1 MSMKDTKGFDDDNRN
16 DITNISI
23 NTINEKFYSDKL
35 DIDELLLNDNCT
47 NDLLSNQKSRFKKL
61 LTLDNII
68 KLINNCLKPNFL
80 NYKDFKTLSRI
91 IFYSSEILCSSSG
104 LLFEK
109 SIKLIKSNE
118 KKNTIDNNNL
128 LDLSNDNGTEINTE
142 KVVEKEQDYI
152 KDNQNDSTNQDNM
165 TEDFYENDEYGK
177 DLEIENDLEEKYKL
191 ILKDNMIPTESQ
203 IEKNKRKTLYDYED
217 DEKKMINKILDEIFQ
232 NLTIEN
238 YYNDQT
244 YMGYFQKIVNY
255 ILFNECNLTIN
266 YILNNSNRIFKT
278 FYNQL
283 SCSSMQNILENI
295 LNIISDKEEEIYC
308 NKYLEI
314 INDLIDLLGKEIQ
327 DNKLEKLEYICQIII
342 DTIINN
348 SEKQLIKCFFENE
361 DAMKKIIGIIERI
374 ISLKEKNDKQLI
386 FLIKLLCQLNS
397 VILNSLEDWNLYDFN
412 KEDKDYFLNENILI
426 NTFENQYKSEKKITK
441 KNIFKKYQEKSEQ
454 FISNL
459 NIIYYKIKEDIKQNY
474 NNNIKNSNNT
484 KFGLKHLNEWKF
496 ILSYFK
502 IYIFTIY
509 ITKKEEVNYLN
520 DKKYFYDKE
529 LFNIS
534 ISLYFHFVKNNLYQ
548 NIFVNL
554 IKLLCLKK
562 CPDFL
567 AREFLCNKDEVYYN
581 DLITLI
587 LKNIKKNV
595 EENAEEKKKQNL
607 LIAPN
612 IEILKTIF
620 YSYNYEISQFIKKT
634 KLYDLYKEIYLNS
647 LESKFERKLDE
658 DYSFN
663 FSEIFSSQKFSQ
675 TFDGNESGVEIE
687 SVRPIQKEIEH
698 FIDKCYNIK
707 ELKKIVRYIFIE
719 KEYGRYGSKIKK
731 EIIQKTMPKN
741 IIEKKAIIE
750 YEYPPD
756 DNIED
761 VTFTLERKIN
771 FYME

>member
-1 MSMKDTKGFDDDNRN
+1 MEETKAFDDDNRN
-16 DITNISI
+16 DNINISI
-23 NTINEKFYSDKL
+23 NTINDKFYNDKL

-47 NDLLSNQKSRFKKL
+47 NDLLSNQRSRFKKL
-61 LTLDNII
+61 LTLDNIK
-68 KLINNCLKPNFL
+68 KLINNCLKPDFV
-80 NYKDFKTLSRI
+80 NYKNFKASSRI

-118 KKNTIDNNNL
+118 KKNTNDNNNL
-128 LDLSNDNGTEINTE
+128 LNLSNDVGTLSSEKNINTKE
-142 KVVEKEQDYI
+142 VVKEEQDNI
-152 KDNQNDSTNQDNM
+152 KDDKIDSTNQENIQDA
-165 TEDFYENDEYGK
+165 YENNDYEYRNE
-177 DLEIENDLEEKYKL
+177 LELENFMEEYKFM
-191 ILKDNMIPTESQ
+191 LKDNMIQTEHQ
-203 IEKNKRKTLYDYED
+203 IEKDKRKTLSDYEE
-217 DEKKMINKILDEIFQ
+217 DEKNMINEILNEIFQ

-266 YILNNSNRIFKT
+266 YILDNSNRIFKT

-295 LNIISDKEEEIYC
+295 LNSISDKEEEIYC

-314 INDLIDLLGKEIQ
+314 INDLIDLLDKEIQ

-342 DTIINN
+342 DTVINN
-348 SEKQLIKCFFENE
+348 SEKQLIKCFFEKE
-361 DAMKKIIGIIERI
+361 DTMKTIIGLIERI
-374 ISLKEKNDKQLI
+374 INLKEKNDKQLI
-386 FLIKLLCQLNS
+386 FLIKLLCQLNM
-397 VILNSLEDWNLYDFN
+397 VILNSLEDWKLYDFN
-412 KEDKDYFLNENILI
+412 NDYKDCFLNENSII

-441 KNIFKKYQEKSEQ
+441 KNIFEKYQEKSIQ

-459 NIIYYKIKEDIKQNY
+459 NKIYYEIKEDIKKNY

-509 ITKKEEVNYLN
+509 ITNKEEVEYLN

-548 NIFVNL
+548 NIFVNI

-587 LKNIKKNV
+587 MKNIKNNV
-595 EENAEEKKKQNL
+595 EEKKQNL

-620 YSYNYEISQFIKKT
+620 CSFNYEISQFIKIT
-634 KLYDLYKEIYLNS
+634 KLYNLYKEIYLNS

-663 FSEIFSSQKFSQ
+663 FSEIFSSKNFSQ
-675 TFDGNESGVEIE
+675 TFDGNDSGIEIE
-687 SVRPIQKEIEH
+687 SVRSIQKEIKH

-707 ELKKIVRYIFIE
+707 ELKKIVRLIFIE
-719 KEYGRYGSKIKK
+719 KVYGFKIRKK
-731 EIIQKTMPKN
+731 IIQRTMPKN
-741 IIEKKAIIE
+741 IKEKEAIIE

-756 DNIED
+756 NNEEIED
-761 VTFTLERKIN
+761 VTFSLERKIN

>member
-1 MSMKDTKGFDDDNRN
+1 MEETKAFDDDNRN
-16 DITNISI
+16 DNINISI
-23 NTINEKFYSDKL
+23 NTINDKFYNDKL

-47 NDLLSNQKSRFKKL
+47 NDLLSNQRSRFKKL
-61 LTLDNII
+61 LTLDNIK
-68 KLINNCLKPNFL
+68 KLINNCLKPDFL
-80 NYKDFKTLSRI
+80 NYKNFKASSRI

-118 KKNTIDNNNL
+118 KKNTNDNNNL
-128 LDLSNDNGTEINTE
+128 LNLSNDVGTLSSEKNINTKE
-142 KVVEKEQDYI
+142 VVKEEQDNI
-152 KDNQNDSTNQDNM
+152 KDDKIDSTNQENIQDA
-165 TEDFYENDEYGK
+165 YENNDYEYRNE
-177 DLEIENDLEEKYKL
+177 LELENFMEEYKFM
-191 ILKDNMIPTESQ
+191 LKDNMIQTEHQ
-203 IEKNKRKTLYDYED
+203 IEKDKRKTLSDYEE
-217 DEKKMINKILDEIFQ
+217 DEKNMINEILNEIFQ

-266 YILNNSNRIFKT
+266 YILDNSNRIFKT

-295 LNIISDKEEEIYC
+295 LNSISDKEEEIYC

-314 INDLIDLLGKEIQ
+314 INDLIDLLDKEIQ

-342 DTIINN
+342 DTVINN
-348 SEKQLIKCFFENE
+348 SEKQLIKCFFEKE
-361 DAMKKIIGIIERI
+361 DTMKTIIGLIERI
-374 ISLKEKNDKQLI
+374 INLKEKNDKQLI
-386 FLIKLLCQLNS
+386 FLIKLLCQLNM
-397 VILNSLEDWNLYDFN
+397 VILNSLEDWKLYDFN
-412 KEDKDYFLNENILI
+412 NDYKDCFLNENSII

-441 KNIFKKYQEKSEQ
+441 KNIFEKYQEKSIQ

-459 NIIYYKIKEDIKQNY
+459 NKIYYEIKEDIKKNY

-509 ITKKEEVNYLN
+509 ITNKEEVEYLN

-548 NIFVNL
+548 NIFVNI

-587 LKNIKKNV
+587 MKNIKNNV
-595 EENAEEKKKQNL
+595 EEKKQNL

-620 YSYNYEISQFIKKT
+620 CSFNYEISQFIKIT
-634 KLYDLYKEIYLNS
+634 KLYNLYKEIYLNS

-663 FSEIFSSQKFSQ
+663 FSEIFSSKNFSQ
-675 TFDGNESGVEIE
+675 TFDGNDSGIEIE
-687 SVRPIQKEIEH
+687 SVRSIQKEIKH

-707 ELKKIVRYIFIE
+707 ELKKIVRLIFIE
-719 KEYGRYGSKIKK
+719 KVYGFKIRKK
-731 EIIQKTMPKN
+731 IIQRTMPKN
-741 IIEKKAIIE
+741 IKEKEAIIE

-756 DNIED
+756 NNEEIED
-761 VTFTLERKIN
+761 VTFSLERKIN

>member
-1 MSMKDTKGFDDDNRN
+1 MEETKAFDDDNRN
-16 DITNISI
+16 DNINISI
-23 NTINEKFYSDKL
+23 NTINDKFYNDKL

-47 NDLLSNQKSRFKKL
+47 NDLLSNQRSRFKKL
-61 LTLDNII
+61 LTLDNIK
-68 KLINNCLKPNFL
+68 KLINNCLKPDFV
-80 NYKDFKTLSRI
+80 NYKNFKASSRI

-118 KKNTIDNNNL
+118 KKNTNDNNNL
-128 LDLSNDNGTEINTE
+128 LNLSNDVGTLSSEKNINTKE
-142 KVVEKEQDYI
+142 VVKEEQDNI
-152 KDNQNDSTNQDNM
+152 KDDKIDSTNQENIQDA
-165 TEDFYENDEYGK
+165 YENNDYEYRNE
-177 DLEIENDLEEKYKL
+177 LELENFMEEYKFM
-191 ILKDNMIPTESQ
+191 LKDNMIQTEHQ
-203 IEKNKRKTLYDYED
+203 IEKDKRKTLSDYEE
-217 DEKKMINKILDEIFQ
+217 DEKNMINEILNEIFQ

-266 YILNNSNRIFKT
+266 YILDNSNRIFKT

-295 LNIISDKEEEIYC
+295 LNSISDKEEEIYC

-314 INDLIDLLGKEIQ
+314 INDLIDLLDKEIQ

-342 DTIINN
+342 DTVINN
-348 SEKQLIKCFFENE
+348 SEKQLIKCFFEKE
-361 DAMKKIIGIIERI
+361 DTMKTIIGLIERI
-374 ISLKEKNDKQLI
+374 INLKEKNDKQLI
-386 FLIKLLCQLNS
+386 FLIKLLCQLNM
-397 VILNSLEDWNLYDFN
+397 VILNSLEDWKLYDFN
-412 KEDKDYFLNENILI
+412 NDYKDCFLNENSII

-441 KNIFKKYQEKSEQ
+441 KNIFEKYQEKSIQ

-459 NIIYYKIKEDIKQNY
+459 NKIYYEIKEDIKKNY
-474 NNNIKNSNNT
+474 NNNIKNSNNK

-509 ITKKEEVNYLN
+509 ITNKEEVEYLN

-548 NIFVNL
+548 NIFVNI

-587 LKNIKKNV
+587 MKNIKNNV
-595 EENAEEKKKQNL
+595 EEKKQNL

-620 YSYNYEISQFIKKT
+620 CSFNYEISQFIKIT
-634 KLYDLYKEIYLNS
+634 KLYNLYKEIYLNS

-663 FSEIFSSQKFSQ
+663 FSEIFSSKNFSQ
-675 TFDGNESGVEIE
+675 TFDGNDSGIEIE
-687 SVRPIQKEIEH
+687 SVRSIQKEIKH

-707 ELKKIVRYIFIE
+707 ELKKIVRLIFIE
-719 KEYGRYGSKIKK
+719 KVYGFKIRKK
-731 EIIQKTMPKN
+731 IIQRTMPKN
-741 IIEKKAIIE
+741 IKEKEAIIE

-756 DNIED
+756 NNEEIED
-761 VTFTLERKIN
+761 VTFSLERKIN